1 MAQAVTLLS
10 YVPEVAYVIDSGRNA
25 SELRPE
31 VPYIF
36 GSSGNASELRS

>member
-1 MAQAVTLLS
+1 LAQAVTLLS
-10 YVPEVAYVIDSGRNA
+10 YVPEVAYVNGSGRNA
-25 SELRPE
+25 SELRSE